1 MESILA
7 TSYRFCIWRLIF
19 PPDVLIYGQV
29 LHQRRLMETT
39 IIHQFVAADAA
50 GDDVSSPSEQLAKL
64 IANKS
69 VSLLAFIQALG
80 PHLTSD
86 DPATRSY
93 ALHCFSKTLEKL
105 LGQSELSK
113 QDVSVLI
120 QFLTGK
126 LEDEKLTLRVLQAL
140 GVLVQFRGFVCRVND
155 NLVVLLKAVSEK
167 YEPRK
172 HLAKVR
178 HEAFVL
184 LENVFS
190 HSDDIAADPE
200 FQRLFVKCFIH
211 VASGEKDPRNLLLS
225 FTLNRRINEKLSF
238 TESDQAEVAE
248 LFDVCFCY
256 FPISFTPPAND
267 PYKIT
272 ADQLKQELRLTIA
285 SQSLYAE
292 DSFPALFEKLTST
305 NPAVRSD
312 VMQTLLACVDAY
324 SMESIEKYW
333 ITIWDA
339 LKFEVL
345 HNSLSVLKPENDYI
359 IEPKAEELDDT
370 DENKVLMYVL
380 KTLSAITLKLSL
392 PQQQALLFETAMG
405 DLKSNFKNVSL
416 KTMKQSTIIL
426 AVMSENSPK
435 IFKMTTDFLFLQEIW
450 GKYIR
455 SDMPTPQEDDEID
468 VAITVASQRDL
479 IDNLGFVF
487 TALKILNEPDLLQ
500 EYKAHLLIFMG
511 QLLQTSSRLEKT
523 LKCKIT
529 QQLVK
534 LVSVP
539 SFFTN
544 EDVILILTWLNE
556 NLSDAVSTDSSWES
570 DILVSEIVKGIV
582 RSMSE
587 GKGEDQLRNVLL
599 VIETILPGLLE
610 RASEPAVLSLVTRL
624 CVSYQ
629 FLEVLSIRLLNRMAD
644 GNNVAGIIDCLIKSF
659 VQTQKVKQF
668 LSNTWYQRFL
678 PQFLSIL
685 VNQSESE
692 IAAFELGGRLLGLIV
707 LFVEK
712 AKHQTILDDMIRFFV
727 HGGSFNRITGQ
738 KVLDVP
744 TQRIT
749 LFKHVIAN
757 VDKSTNIYEDTIA
770 LIKQCLDTSAT
781 ASPFARL
788 EYLEVASVLMNKFI
802 AVNSEEAK
810 TLIAQYLENDFE
822 CAVWLIKGLIVRN
835 DPLGK
840 EFISKFI
847 EKLLTTDSETSKVY
861 SRSFAVFM
869 SDIDVFSTQFDLK
882 KPISQAQKLN
892 VRLLY
897 KQQLFE
903 ELLKSILNSDSAS
916 LASKE
921 VILNTLAIAINNVS
935 QSILQPH
942 LASVLPLVLNGLSV
956 RNSIV
961 LEASLSTIAVIIN
974 ESPELVRPHLPSIL
988 PGLVEIVTCRIINDQ
1003 KQVNNEQARLQ
1014 ALNCIGGLFTKLQVS
1029 QVEVYKKAT
1038 LQQLAAVLDDKRRSV
1053 RKKGTDVRQ
1062 ILFELG
1068 R

>member
-1 MESILA
+1 MSALTEFS
-7 TSYRFCIWRLIF
+7 TGC
-19 PPDVLIYGQV
+19 LIYEQV
-29 LHQRRLMETT
+29 LHQHRLMETT

-50 GDDVSSPSEQLAKL
+50 GEDVSNSSDQLAKL

-69 VSLLAFIQALG
+69 LSLLAFIQALG

-93 ALHCFSKTLEKL
+93 ALHCLSKTLEKL
-105 LGQSELSK
+105 LGQAELSK

-126 LEDEKLTLRVLQAL
+126 LEDEKLTLHVLQAL
-140 GVLVQFRGFVCRVND
+140 GVLVQFRGFVSRVND

-190 HSDDIAADPE
+190 HSDDISTDPE
-200 FQRLFVKCFIH
+200 YQSMFVKSFIH
-211 VASGEKDPRNLLLS
+211 AASGEKDPRNLLLS

-238 TESDQAEVAE
+238 AESDQAAVGE

-312 VMQTLLACVDAY
+312 VVQTLLACVEAY
-324 SMESIEKYW
+324 STESIEKFW

-359 IEPKAEELDDT
+359 IEPRAEDLDET

-380 KTLSAITLKLSL
+380 KTLSAITQKLSL
-392 PQQQALLFETAMG
+392 PEQQALLFETAMG
-405 DLKSNFKNVSL
+405 DLESNFKNLSL
-416 KTMKQSTIIL
+416 KTLRQSTIIL
-426 AVMSENSPK
+426 AVMSENSPI
-435 IFKMTTDFLFLQEIW
+435 IFKKTADFLFLREIW
-450 GKYIR
+450 GKYVR
-455 SDMPTPQEDDEID
+455 SDMPTQQEDDEID
-468 VAITVASQRDL
+468 VAITIASQRDL

-487 TALKILNEPDLLQ
+487 TAFKILDEPELLQ
-500 EYKAHLLIFMG
+500 EYKAHILIFMG

-539 SFFTN
+539 GFFTN
-544 EDVILILTWLNE
+544 EDVVLVLTWLNE
-556 NLSDAVSTDSSWES
+556 NLTYAVSSESSWES

-587 GKGEDQLRNVLL
+587 GNGEDQQRNVLL
-599 VIETILPGLLE
+599 VIEAILPGLLE

-678 PQFLSIL
+678 PQFLSII
-685 VNQSESE
+685 VKQSDSE
-692 IAAFELGGRLLGLIV
+692 IAVFELGGRLLGLIV

-712 AKHQTILDDMIRFFV
+712 ARHQSVLDDMIEFFI
-727 HGGSFNRITGQ
+727 HGGSFNKVAGQ
-738 KVLDVP
+738 KVLDSP
-744 TQRIT
+744 TQKIT
-749 LFKHVIAN
+749 LFKHVLAN
-757 VDKSTNIYEDTIA
+757 IDKTTKISEDTVK
-770 LIKQCLDTSAT
+770 LIEQCLDTSVT
-781 ASPFARL
+781 ASPLTRL
-788 EYLEVASVLMNKFI
+788 EYLEVASVFINKFI
-802 AVNSEEAK
+802 PVNSDAAR
-810 TLIAQYLENDFE
+810 TLVSQYLGNDFE
-822 CAVWLIKGLIVRN
+822 GAVWLIKGLIVRN

-840 EFISKFI
+840 AFISEFIQ
-847 EKLLTTDSETSKVY
+847 KLLTADSETSKVY

-869 SDIDVFSTQFDLK
+869 SDIDVFSIQFDLK
-882 KPISQAQKLN
+882 KPISQTQKLN

-903 ELLKSILNSDSAS
+903 ELLKSILESDSAS
-916 LASKE
+916 LATKE

-956 RNSIV
+956 RNAAV

-974 ESPELVRPHLPSIL
+974 DSPELVRPHLPTIL
-988 PGLVEIVTCRIINDQ
+988 PRLVEIVTSRIINDN
-1003 KQVNNEQARLQ
+1003 KQVNNEETRLQ
-1014 ALNCIGGLFTKLQVS
+1014 ALSCIGGLFTKLQVG
-1029 QVEVYKKAT
+1029 QVEIYKKAT

-1053 RKKGTDVRQ
+1053 RKKGSDVRQ